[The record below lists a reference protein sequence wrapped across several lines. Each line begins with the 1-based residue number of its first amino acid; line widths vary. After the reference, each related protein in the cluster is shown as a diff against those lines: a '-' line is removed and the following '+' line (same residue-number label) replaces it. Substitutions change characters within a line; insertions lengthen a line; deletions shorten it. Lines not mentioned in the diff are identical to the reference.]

1 MMDIDGVF
9 SGGGIK
15 GVALIGAY
23 EVLEKRGFTFKRLA
37 GTSAGAIIASLIAAG
52 YSSKEMSDMMKELNL
67 NDFLDQRK
75 TLLPF
80 SLAKWLLL
88 YFKMGLYRGELLE
101 EWLGKKLA
109 RKGVYTFKDLPP
121 ETLRVIAS
129 DLSTG
134 RMLVLPDDLVQYGI
148 PKENFPVSR
157 AIRMSCGIPYFFEPV
172 KLRSLSGTNIVVD
185 GGILSNFP
193 IWLFQKEEQKQ
204 LRPVIGIKLSNRI
217 EQQPKRMIKNGLQ
230 LFESLF
236 HTMKDA
242 HDARYISRK
251 HERNIIFIPTEDTFA
266 GEFSINDEKKEAL
279 LKKGRVKAEQFL
291 KSWSY

>member
-1 MMDIDGVF
+1 MDIDGVF

-23 EVLEKRGFTFKRLA
+23 EVLEEKGFTFKRMA
-37 GTSAGAIIASLIAAG
+37 GTSAGAIIAALIAAG
-52 YSSKEMSDMMKELNL
+52 YSSREMADMMKELDL
-67 NDFLDQRK
+67 NEFLDQRK

-80 SLAKWLLL
+80 HLAKWLLL
-88 YFKMGLYRGELLE
+88 YFRMGLYRGDLLE
-101 EWLGKKLA
+101 DWLGKKLA
-109 RKGVYTFKDLPP
+109 KKGIYTFKDMPP
-121 ETLRVIAS
+121 ETLKVIAS

-134 RMLVLPDDLVQYGI
+134 RMLVLPDDLEQYGI
-148 PKENFPVSR
+148 PKETFPVSR
-157 AIRMSCGIPYFFEPV
+157 AIRMSCSIPYFFEPI

-204 LRPVIGIKLSNRI
+204 LRPVVGIKLSHSI
-217 EQQPKRMIKNGLQ
+217 EHQPKRKIKNGFQ

-242 HDARYISRK
+242 HDARYISRR
-251 HERNIIFIPTEDTFA
+251 HERNIIFIPTEETFA
-266 GEFSINDEKKEAL
+266 AEFTINDEKKEAL
-279 LKKGRVKAEQFL
+279 LKKGRLRAEQFL